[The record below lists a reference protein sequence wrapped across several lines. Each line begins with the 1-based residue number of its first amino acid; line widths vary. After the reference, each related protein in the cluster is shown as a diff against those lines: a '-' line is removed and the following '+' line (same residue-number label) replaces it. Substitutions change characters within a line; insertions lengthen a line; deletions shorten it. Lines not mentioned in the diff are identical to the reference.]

1 MYEKI
6 LLSKYK
12 TRQKNMEIFTRK
24 EGQALIFSPKGRLDA
39 ITTPEFESAVISAV
53 DGGDIRILIDMGN
66 IEYISSA
73 GLRSFVVLMKKLKQ
87 LNGRLVLFAL
97 QKQVMEVFAV
107 CGFSSIITI
116 KDTQQEALGQV

>member
-1 MYEKI
+1 
-6 LLSKYK
+6 
-12 TRQKNMEIFTRK
+12 MEIFTRK